1 MEVIMKAHLNAG
13 FQSILES
20 SRNFNIFLHFE
31 WSVLDK
37 NCRQFGYRFF
47 IPVLQLNND
56 GRKYQPAISQ

>member
-1 MEVIMKAHLNAG
+1 MKAHLNAG
-13 FQSILES
+13 FQSILKS
-20 SRNFNIFLHFE
+20 SRNFNIFLHFK

-56 GRKYQPAISQ
+56 GRNYRPAISE